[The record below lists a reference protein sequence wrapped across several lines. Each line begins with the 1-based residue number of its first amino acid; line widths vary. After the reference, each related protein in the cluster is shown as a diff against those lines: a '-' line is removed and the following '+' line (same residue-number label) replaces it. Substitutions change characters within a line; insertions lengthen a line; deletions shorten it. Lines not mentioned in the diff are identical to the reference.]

1 MAEKGAIVST
11 GPGMSKKMVI
21 YSKELA
27 LHVQPYTLKLSRRSE
42 TSSPFRQT
50 FISNL
55 DPILLATFD
64 NSTNL
69 LTTITQKIS

>member
-1 MAEKGAIVST
+1 MAEKGAIVSI
-11 GPGMSKKMVI
+11 GLGMIKKVVI
-21 YSKELA
+21 FSKELA

-42 TSSPFRQT
+42 TSSPFRQS
-50 FISNL
+50 FISNV